1 MTSKERHEIRYQR
14 RKQKRL
20 ERKQY
25 LNNMYGDFDK
35 AVSVDSLIKS
45 YRKCR
50 KNTKWKASVQNYGF
64 RLLRNSYSLN
74 QDLLNGVDTFK
85 KFYCFTVSERGKQRH
100 IRSIGIRQRVA
111 EKALAQNSFIPMLTN
126 SLIYDNSASLKGR
139 GTNRAR
145 KRLLQHLRK
154 WYRWH
159 GTDGYVIVGDFKSY
173 FDSIDH
179 DVLLGLIKS
188 KFDDERFSEYVAQ
201 QIKHYGEIG
210 LGLGSELNQI
220 YAVSVPNRLDQFI
233 KTKLRIKFYHRYNDD
248 FYVFCETKADA
259 WRILDEICVI
269 LAELRINLNRL
280 KTQIVKLSHGF
291 TFLKKRYWLS
301 DSGKVIIKHCNK
313 NITRERKKLK
323 SFYKMGLSYDI
334 VSQQYQSWRGYLKSM
349 DSASKNYSKRYK
361 YEYRTIVAMDKLYNE
376 LFVRKENENVCT
388 FESGLRCA

>member
-1 MTSKERHEIRYQR
+1 M
-14 RKQKRL
+14 
-20 ERKQY
+20 
-25 LNNMYGDFDK
+25 
-35 AVSVDSLIKS
+35 
-45 YRKCR
+45 
-50 KNTKWKASVQNYGF
+50 
-64 RLLRNSYSLN
+64 
-74 QDLLNGVDTFK
+74 
-85 KFYCFTVSERGKQRH
+85 
-100 IRSIGIRQRVA
+100 
-111 EKALAQNSFIPMLTN
+111 
-126 SLIYDNSASLKGR
+126 
-139 GTNRAR
+139 
-145 KRLLQHLRK
+145 
-154 WYRWH
+154 
-159 GTDGYVIVGDFKSY
+159 
-173 FDSIDH
+173 
-179 DVLLGLIKS
+179 LGLIKS
-188 KFDDERFSEYVAQ
+188 KFDDKRFSEYVAQ

-259 WRILDEICVI
+259 WRILDKICVI
-269 LAELRINLNRL
+269 LAKLKINLNKL

-349 DSASKNYSKRYK
+349 DSTSKNYSKRYK